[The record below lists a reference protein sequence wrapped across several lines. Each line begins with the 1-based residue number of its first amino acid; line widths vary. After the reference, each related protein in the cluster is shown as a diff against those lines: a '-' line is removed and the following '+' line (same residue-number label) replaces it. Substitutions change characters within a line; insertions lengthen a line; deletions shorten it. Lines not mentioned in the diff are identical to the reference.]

1 MAMQGAY
8 IFTGYLPG
16 KGMVRVFQDLDSTQF
31 VFAQSMKDDSRSFV
45 SRDMVQVR
53 VVKKESAKVK
63 QSQLVQTTLF

>member
-45 SRDMVQVR
+45 ARDMVQAR
-53 VVKKESAKVK
+53 AVKNESAEAEP
-63 QSQLVQTTLF
+63 QLIQPTLF

>member
-45 SRDMVQVR
+45 SRDVVQVR
-53 VVKKESAKVK
+53 VVKNESAKVK
-63 QSQLVQTTLF
+63 EPQLIQPTLF